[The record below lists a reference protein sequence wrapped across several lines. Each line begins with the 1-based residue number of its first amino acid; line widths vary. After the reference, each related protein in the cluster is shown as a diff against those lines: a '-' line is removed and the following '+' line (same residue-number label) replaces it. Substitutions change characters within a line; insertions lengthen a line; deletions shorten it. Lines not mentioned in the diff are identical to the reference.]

1 MERQGPRRVA
11 LLLAGSLGLLAAASP
26 ASADD
31 TSPIEILVLK
41 EHGVG
46 SPSLAQP
53 YVDRFVALA
62 AEDNGW
68 SAAKGQYLSS
78 RSAAE
83 TFIKNRSPKYG
94 ILSLA
99 AFLALRE
106 RYQMEV
112 LGRVASKLAG
122 GEQYFIVSRSA
133 RDLAGCKGHKLASDH
148 FADAR
153 FVEKVV
159 ARGDFKLAE
168 FQLVKNQRPLQ
179 SLRQVLSGDVDCALL
194 DDAQLAELQHLQ
206 GADSVKTVWKSKPL
220 PPMAVVAF
228 ASAPI
233 PQRKAFK
240 ANLSS
245 VCEGPQNTACAE
257 VGIHALAPARTS
269 DYAEVMA
276 LYAR

>member
-1 MERQGPRRVA
+1 LERHSSCCAA
-11 LLLAGSLGLLAAASP
+11 LLLAGCLALALAASTAR
-26 ASADD
+26 AAD
-31 TSPIEILVLK
+31 PVEILVLK

-68 SAAKGQYLSS
+68 TSAQGQYLSS

-83 TFIKNRSPKYG
+83 TFIKTRSPHYG

-106 RYQMEV
+106 SYQMEV
-112 LGRVASKLAG
+112 LGRVASRLAG
-122 GEQYFIVSRSA
+122 GEQYFIVSKAA
-133 RDLAGCKGHKLASDH
+133 RDVKGCKGKKLASDH
-148 FADAR
+148 FADSR

-159 ARGDFKLAE
+159 ARGDYKLADFE
-168 FQLVKNQRPLQ
+168 LIKNRRPLQ
-179 SLRQVLSGDVDCALL
+179 SLRQVLSGDAECALV
-194 DDAQLAELQHLQ
+194 DDAQLAELKHLA
-206 GADSVKTVWKSKPL
+206 GGDGVKTVWKSKLL

-233 PQRKAFK
+233 AERKSFK

-245 VCEGPQNTACAE
+245 VCEPAENTACAE
-257 VGIHALAPARTS
+257 VGIHALAPARAS
-269 DYAEVMA
+269 DYAEVVA
-276 LYAR
+276 LYGR

>member
-11 LLLAGSLGLLAAASP
+11 LLLAGSLGLVVAASL
-26 ASADD
+26 ARAEQD
-31 TSPIEILVLK
+31 PIEILVLK

-83 TFIKNRSPKYG
+83 TFIKERSPHYG

-112 LGRVASKLAG
+112 LGRVASRLAG
-122 GEQYFIVSRSA
+122 GEQYFIVSKA
-133 RDLAGCKGHKLASDH
+133 LHDLAGCKGHTLASDH

-153 FVEKVV
+153 FVEKVI
-159 ARGDFKLAE
+159 ARGDFTLAE
-168 FQLVKNQRPLQ
+168 FQLVKNRRPLQ
-179 SLRQVLSGDVDCALL
+179 SLRQVLSGDAACALL

-206 GADSVKTVWKSKPL
+206 GGDGVKVVWKSKTL

-233 PQRKAFK
+233 PERKAFK

-245 VCEGPQNTACAE
+245 VCEGSGNTACAE
-257 VGIHALAPARTS
+257 VGIHALAPARAS

-276 LYAR
+276 AYGR

>member
-1 MERQGPRRVA
+1 LERQSSRRAA
-11 LLLAGSLGLLAAASP
+11 LLLGGCLGLALAASMARAEP
-26 ASADD
+26 D
-31 TSPIEILVLK
+31 PIEILVLK

-68 SAAKGQYLSS
+68 KAAKGQYLSS

-83 TFIKNRSPKYG
+83 TFIKTRSPHYG

-122 GEQYFIVSRSA
+122 GEQYFIVSKTA
-133 RDLAGCKGHKLASDH
+133 RDLAGCKGKQLASDH
-148 FADAR
+148 FADPR
-153 FVEKVV
+153 FVEKVI
-159 ARGDFKLAE
+159 ARRDFKLTD
-168 FQLVKNQRPLQ
+168 FKLVTNRRPLQ
-179 SLRQVLSGDVDCALL
+179 SLRQVLSGDADCALL
-194 DDAQLAELQHLQ
+194 DDAQLAELKHLQ
-206 GADSVKTVWKSKPL
+206 GGDGVKVVWKSKLL

-228 ASAPI
+228 ASAPVAER
-233 PQRKAFK
+233 QAFK
-240 ANLSS
+240 SNLSS
-245 VCEGPQNTACAE
+245 VCEGVENTACAE
-257 VGIHALAPARTS
+257 VGIHALAPARAS
-269 DYAEVMA
+269 DYSEVVA
-276 LYAR
+276 LYGR

>member
-1 MERQGPRRVA
+1 MERPVHRCAA
-11 LLLAGSLGLLAAASP
+11 LLLAGALGVMLAASTAH
-26 ASADD
+26 AEAG
-31 TSPIEILVLK
+31 PIEILVLK

-83 TFIKNRSPKYG
+83 TFIKNKSPHYG

-106 RYQMEV
+106 SYPMEV
-112 LGRVASKLAG
+112 LGRVASRLAG
-122 GEQYFIVSRSA
+122 GEQYFIVSKTAS
-133 RDLAGCKGHKLASDH
+133 DIKGCKGKKLASDH
-148 FADAR
+148 FADPR

-159 ARGDFKLAE
+159 ARQDFKLAD
-168 FQLVKNQRPLQ
+168 FQLVKNRRPLQ
-179 SLRQVLSGDVDCALL
+179 SLRQVLSGDADCALL
-194 DDAQLAELQHLQ
+194 DDAQLAELKHLQ
-206 GADSVKTVWKSKPL
+206 GGDGVKVVWKSKPL

-233 PQRKAFK
+233 AERNAFK
-240 ANLSS
+240 SNLSS
-245 VCEGPQNTACAE
+245 VCEGDGNTACAE
-257 VGIHALAPARTS
+257 VGIHALAPARAS
-269 DYAEVMA
+269 DYAEVVA
-276 LYAR
+276 LYGR

>member
-1 MERQGPRRVA
+1 MERQSSRRAA
-11 LLLAGSLGLLAAASP
+11 LLLAGCLGLALAASMAHADP
-26 ASADD
+26 A
-31 TSPIEILVLK
+31 PIEILVLK

-68 SAAKGQYLSS
+68 SAAEGQYLSS

-83 TFIKNRSPKYG
+83 TFIKTRSPHYG

-112 LGRVASKLAG
+112 LGRVASRLAG
-122 GEQYFIVSRSA
+122 GEQYFIVSKTA
-133 RDLAGCKGHKLASDH
+133 RDLAGCKGHELASDH

-153 FVEKVV
+153 FVEKVI
-159 ARGDFKLAE
+159 ARQAFRLSE
-168 FQLVKNQRPLQ
+168 FQLVSNRRPLQ
-179 SLRQVLSGDVDCALL
+179 SLRQVVSGDADCALL
-194 DDAQLAELQHLQ
+194 DDAQLAELEHLQ
-206 GADSVKTVWKSKPL
+206 GKDGVKVVWKSKPL

-233 PQRKAFK
+233 PERKAFK

-245 VCEGPQNTACAE
+245 VCEGAGNTACAE

-269 DYAEVMA
+269 DYAEVIA